1 MTDYLAEHWT
11 TAQTA
16 ASSSKKDAVAI
27 RVDDRAATRQAIITQ
42 LKQKGYALIE
52 RSNWH
57 AQPPHPAMRES
68 HWDYQ
73 DIVIHHAGRSYTCG
87 APSIKEMQRVQAE
100 DMGRS
105 PPFNDAGYHYAVSCQ
120 GEIYEARD
128 IRFIGEHVAGEN
140 TGKIGIVFLADLVE
154 AGEAFEQEYS
164 NLSFLDKLKNIR
176 GILTDQIIV
185 KHDIPTISQLNA
197 AFALCT
203 VLKDYFHIHRLGG
216 HREYQ
221 RLATHKG
228 RACPGN
234 LGMDIVNSLRSTLS
248 LSAPGTG
255 IA

>member
-1 MTDYLAEHWT
+1 MADYTIEHWT
-11 TAQTA
+11 TAQTTVDG
-16 ASSSKKDAVAI
+16 SKKDAVTI

-42 LKQKGYALIE
+42 LKRKGYPLIE
-52 RSNWH
+52 RSSWH
-57 AQPPHPAMRES
+57 AQPPHPGMRPS

-73 DIVIHHAGRSYTCG
+73 DIVIHHAGRSYSCG
-87 APSIKEMQRVQAE
+87 APSIEEIQHVQAE

-128 IRFIGEHVAGEN
+128 IRFIGEHVAGDN

-164 NLSFLDKLKNIR
+164 NLSFMDKIKNIR
-176 GILTDQIIV
+176 VILTDQIIV
-185 KHDIPTISQLNA
+185 KHDNPTIQQLTA
-197 AFALCT
+197 AIALCS

-221 RLATHKG
+221 RLANHKG

-234 LGMDIVNSLRSTLS
+234 LGMDIVKSLRSRLS
-248 LSAPGTG
+248 LSPPGV
-255 IA
+255 